1 MLGGQAMKFL
11 LTWEL
16 HAGGS
21 HADCEAAQK
30 RILDIFQAWKIPE
43 SLKFERFLASVAG
56 FRGYAIVE
64 TDNPIELHKAATIF
78 AGFKFNVDPVIDV
91 EQAVPAELEAI
102 AWRASVK

>member
-43 SLKFERFLASVAG
+43 SL
-56 FRGYAIVE
+56 
-64 TDNPIELHKAATIF
+64 
-78 AGFKFNVDPVIDV
+78 
-91 EQAVPAELEAI
+91 
-102 AWRASVK
+102 